1 MTRKRLWSLTAL
13 ACALLLVPSV
23 PRMSIPWSRL
33 VELTRLTDRLPA
45 LHMPSLSTH
54 AIPSPEIAV
63 VVALLTLLLTA
74 ITVRRRRPR
83 TSLAI
88 ALARRGRPVVAIA
101 RHTRLSQDAIR
112 DLLGGEPMV
121 VSTVRRGRIFR
132 RRPKPVVR
140 DAASFADEL
149 REKSFDARA

>member
-23 PRMSIPWSRL
+23 PRMSIPRMSIPL
-33 VELTRLTDRLPA
+33 S
-45 LHMPSLSTH
+45 MPSLSAH
-54 AIPSPEIAV
+54 AIPTPGIAV
-63 VVALLTLLLTA
+63 LVALVTLLLTA
-74 ITVRRRRPR
+74 ITVRRRRSPAR
-83 TSLAI
+83 LAI

-101 RHTRLSQDAIR
+101 RRTRLSQDAIR

-140 DAASFADEL
+140 NAASFADEL
-149 REKSFDARA
+149 SEKSFDARA

>member
-23 PRMSIPWSRL
+23 PRMTL
-33 VELTRLTDRLPA
+33 RLPA
-45 LHMPSLSTH
+45 LHVPSLSTY

-63 VVALLTLLLTA
+63 VVALFTLLLTA
-74 ITVRRRRPR
+74 IVVRRRRPP

-132 RRPKPVVR
+132 QRPKPAVR

-149 REKSFDARA
+149 SEKSFDARA